1 MKRSVFIIS
10 IFFGCYLTLP
20 AQKSKVLAVFQLI
33 ETGKYE
39 EAKEEIEDA
48 IDDKKTS
55 QWHRTWYAR
64 GLLCQKAYQKG
75 VAEKDP
81 KKYEL
86 YPDQL
91 YLAFHS
97 YRKAW
102 SLDKRGKLDG
112 TLAPLYVQLANE
124 FQTLGAK
131 HFRKEEYEKA
141 LKAFEE
147 AIQVYQS
154 PILPV
159 RTDTNLIYNTA
170 LAAFESEEWEKAS
183 GYLNKINKGNYS
195 TNVPHLLYNVY
206 LRKADTAA
214 AETVLLAG
222 IERYEDNENLT
233 LLLADLYYQSNAVK
247 KAVDLL
253 DDASAKNDSNHIFN
267 FTKGLIY
274 QKTEQYQTAID
285 AYKEALTMAP
295 DETKIYTNIGTC
307 FYNIGVEIEKKARII
322 TNNRAY
328 LREKEK
334 SAEAFETA
342 VTWFEKAL
350 DRDPDNP
357 YVISKLDHL
366 YGILGLG
373 DRMDNME
380 GVSHSSPRK

>member
-1 MKRSVFIIS
+1 MKRLLLIIP
-10 IFFGCYLTLP
+10 IFFGCYLVSP

-39 EAKEEIEDA
+39 EAKEEVEEA

-55 QWHRTWYAR
+55 QWHRTWYAK

-75 VAEKDP
+75 VAAKDP

-102 SLDKRGKLDG
+102 SLDKRGKLDE

-124 FQTLGAK
+124 FQALGAK
-131 HFRKEEYEKA
+131 HFRKGEYEKA

-170 LAAFESEEWEKAS
+170 LAAFESEEWEKVI

-206 LRKADTAA
+206 LRKADTAT
-214 AETVLLAG
+214 AEMILMEG
-222 IERYEDNENLT
+222 IERYEDNEDLT
-233 LLLADLYYQSNAVK
+233 LLLADLYFQTNADN

-253 DDASAKNDSNHIFN
+253 DDASSKNPSNHIFN

-274 QKTEQYQTAID
+274 QKREQYQTAID

-307 FYNIGVEIEKKARII
+307 YYNIGVEIEKKARAI

-350 DRDPDNP
+350 DRDPDNQ

-366 YGILGLG
+366 YTILGMS
-373 DRMDNME
+373 DKMDNME
-380 GVSHSSPRK
+380 GVMHSSPRK